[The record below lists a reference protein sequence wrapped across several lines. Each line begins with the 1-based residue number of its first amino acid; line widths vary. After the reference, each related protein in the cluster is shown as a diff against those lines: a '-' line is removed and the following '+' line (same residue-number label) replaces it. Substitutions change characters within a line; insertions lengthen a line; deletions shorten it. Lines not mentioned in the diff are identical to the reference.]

1 MADYI
6 QYSNDPAHALT
17 AFLRERRYSKLCVVT
32 DEHTLEHCYPK
43 IRATMPPH
51 GVVTVPAGE
60 EHKNLETCARL
71 WQAFTDQALDRHA
84 GVVVLGG
91 GVLGDMAGFCAAT
104 FKRGIDFILLPTTLL
119 SQVDASVGGKLGVDF
134 NHLKNHI
141 GVFQAPA
148 LTLIHTGFL
157 ATLPRAELRS
167 GFAEVIKHALIAD
180 SEMWDELRTT
190 AFPNYNWEKLVAHSV
205 EIKRKVVEE
214 DPREKGLRKI
224 LNAGHTIGHAIET
237 YLLSIGKR
245 VLHGE
250 AVAAG
255 LITEAFLAVQKG
267 LLEEKHQREINGYIL
282 QTFGKVSI
290 SVSDDEAIAAL
301 TVQDKKN
308 SGNRIL
314 CVLLEGPGKARWD
327 CEISLEEVKRA
338 LAFYRSA

>member
-1 MADYI
+1 MAEYI
-6 QYSNDPAHALT
+6 QYSNDPANGLA
-17 AFLRERRYSKLCVVT
+17 AFLTERRYSKLCVVT
-32 DEHTLEHCYPK
+32 DAHTLEHCYPR
-43 IRATMPPH
+43 IRASMPPH
-51 GVVTVPAGE
+51 AVVTVPAGE
-60 EHKNLETCARL
+60 EHKNLETCALL
-71 WQAFTDQALDRHA
+71 WQAFTDHALDRHA

-104 FKRGIDFILLPTTLL
+104 FKRGVDFILVPTTLL
-119 SQVDASVGGKLGVDF
+119 SQVDASVGGKLGIDF

-148 LTLIHTGFL
+148 LTLIYTGFL
-157 ATLPRAELRS
+157 ATLPEAELRS

-180 SEMWDELRTT
+180 RAMWDELRTNT
-190 AFPNYNWEKLVAHSV
+190 FPHHSWEKLVAHSV
-205 EIKRKVVEE
+205 EIKRKIVEE

-237 YLLSIGKR
+237 YLLRAGRR

-255 LITEAFLAVQKG
+255 LIAEAFLAVQRG
-267 LLEEKHQREINGYIL
+267 LLREADQKEINNYIL
-282 QTFGKVSI
+282 RTFGKVSI
-290 SVSDDEAIAAL
+290 SPNDDEGIAAL

-308 SGNRIL
+308 SGNKVL